1 MSVKEE
7 LEKLKAKKLELLTR
21 LNLTDDEIEKANL
34 KEEIER
40 IDKQIETL
48 EKYYC

>member
-1 MSVKEE
+1 MNVEEE
-7 LEKLKAKKLELLTR
+7 LEKLKAKKLELITR
-21 LNLTDDEIEKANL
+21 LNLTNDETEKANL